1 MQAILNYASVDVV
14 LAGPAL
20 QPRKA
25 IATVTD
31 RDGKH
36 GAH

>member
-1 MQAILNYASVDVV
+1 MQAILDYASVDVV

-20 QPRKA
+20 ELKA
-25 IATVTD
+25 TATVTD

-36 GAH
+36 GAR